1 MTTVHSRFY
10 YNTSL
15 PSPTNGWHCCLSE
28 PKIILMPAEYNFLS
42 FLIRETPVV
51 FMHAAAGSKTAGLLY
66 SLSLWYALSGQAACL
81 DGSSWAV
88 LQQVFTD
95 RLGRDADVLC
105 CGDLLI
111 VFYKHMPVVQAS
123 RRYIPTAALWLA
135 VLLGI
140 QRQTINIVLLV
151 FFFFF
156 LDVTIYCDDWRT
168 GDQIPCRV
176 HQMSTFCWLIASKL
190 WFVQI
195 TLEEKKVIATKA
207 LFESCLCCVYTRMK
221 RKKKMQSRSVLLFLN
236 IYICMSTHCRHR
248 YHIHKKKFFLVL
260 AKV

>member
-156 LDVTIYCDDWRT
+156 FSCDNLLWWLKNWWPNSL
-168 GDQIPCRV
+168 PCSSNV
-176 HQMSTFCWLIASKL
+176 NILLINC
-190 WFVQI
+190 I
-195 TLEEKKVIATKA
+195 KA
-207 LFESCLCCVYTRMK
+207 L
-221 RKKKMQSRSVLLFLN
+221 
-236 IYICMSTHCRHR
+236 ICSNNFGGEKSDC
-248 YHIHKKKFFLVL
+248 Y
-260 AKV
+260 